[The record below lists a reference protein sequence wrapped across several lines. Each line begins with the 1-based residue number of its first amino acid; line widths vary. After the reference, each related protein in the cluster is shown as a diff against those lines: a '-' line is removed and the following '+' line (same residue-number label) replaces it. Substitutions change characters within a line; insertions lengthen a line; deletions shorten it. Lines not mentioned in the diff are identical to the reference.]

1 MAETS
6 REQEAEPVVFFDLTL
21 GGMQLHFLEMSYLHL
36 IFSSLSSVY
45 SYQWQTPNQK
55 PWFDALYKD
64 TDYLSQE
71 SPLAG

>member
-21 GGMQLHFLEMSYLHL
+21 GGMQLHFLETSYLHL
-36 IFSSLSSVY
+36 IFSSLPSVY

-55 PWFDALYKD
+55 PWFDPLYKD